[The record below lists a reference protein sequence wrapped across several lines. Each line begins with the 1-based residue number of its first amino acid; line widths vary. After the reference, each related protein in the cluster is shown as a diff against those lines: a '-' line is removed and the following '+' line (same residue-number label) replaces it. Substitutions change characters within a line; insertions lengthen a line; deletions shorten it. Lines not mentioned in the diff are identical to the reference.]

1 MTAIAPTLD
10 ASPPHRRDDP
20 TLKAETLARWLL
32 FGLLLYNL
40 VVSPILAGLSSGP
53 GGGGAGSLLNQAV
66 TLLLFAGAL
75 PLLWK
80 RRDRV
85 WALVGKNWALFLLLL
100 WCAASTQWALDSGI
114 SMRRVMRLYVMTGT
128 ALAIVACLPSPKVF
142 IETVLTVMGI
152 VLVAQLLSPVI
163 SPGGFLS
170 GKGEFVGIYNHKN
183 TAGSISMIA
192 GTFWIYALSRP
203 DIGPKRFAKIGFVL
217 ISMATLLASISK
229 MSIPIL
235 FFVVPAM
242 LFYAAVWRRG
252 VTVFTVI
259 LMASIAL
266 GAVLAMA
273 FAFFDVETILAA
285 LTGDPT
291 LTGRTGLW
299 DFILH
304 QISLRPL
311 AGSGYGSFWGIGG
324 VSPAARFE
332 DQFIGRTGQGHN
344 GYLDI
349 LLTLGFIGLTLVI
362 AQLLITFLRIVGSSV
377 KAPFAGETSFN
388 GLWMLVLVVIS
399 LHNLL
404 ESSVLRAGNNLWL
417 LLLFVI
423 LFSSRVSLRAGA
435 GNTASAPPFLSG
447 KP

>member
-1 MTAIAPTLD
+1 MTAVAPTLD
-10 ASPPHRRDDP
+10 ARPPQRRDDP
-20 TLKAETLARWLL
+20 TVKAETLARWLL

-40 VVSPILAGLSSGP
+40 VVSPILADLSSGP
-53 GGGGAGSLLNQAV
+53 GGRVAGNLLNQAV

-80 RRDRV
+80 RRERV
-85 WALVGKNWALFLLLL
+85 WALVRGNWALFLLLL
-100 WCAASTQWALDSGI
+100 WCAASTRWALDSGI
-114 SMRRVMRLYVMTGT
+114 STRRVMRLYLMTGT

-152 VLVAQLLSPVI
+152 VLVAQVLSPVI

-170 GKGEFVGIYNHKN
+170 SKGEFVGIYNHKN

-192 GTFWIYALSRP
+192 GTFWIHALSRP

-217 ISMATLLASISK
+217 LSMATLLASISK

-242 LFYAAVWRRG
+242 LFYAAAWRGG
-252 VTVFTVI
+252 VTLFTVI
-259 LMASIAL
+259 SMASIAL

-273 FAFFDVETILAA
+273 FAFFEVETILAV
-285 LTGDPT
+285 LIGDPT

-311 AGSGYGSFWGIGG
+311 AGSGYGSFWAIGG
-324 VSPAARFE
+324 VSPAARF
-332 DQFIGRTGQGHN
+332 DNQFIGRTGQGHN

-349 LLTLGFIGLTLVI
+349 LLTLGFIGLTLMI
-362 AQLLITFLRIVGSSV
+362 AQLLITFFRIVGSSV
-377 KAPFAGETSFN
+377 KAPFAVETSFN
-388 GLWMLVLVVIS
+388 GLWMLVFVVVV

-404 ESSVLRAGNNLWL
+404 ESSILRAGNNLWL

-423 LFSSRVSLRAGA
+423 LFSSSVFVCHRRS
-435 GNTASAPPFLSG
+435 ASHGP
-447 KP
+447 